1 MPDLYRG
8 PTYQFETRRF
18 RRNFRNPNCWIMTL
32 PNIRLDEL
40 GQGESA
46 IIVEIIGDDVVASR
60 LMEMGLIEDEPISM
74 VGRAPMGDPTEYAVR
89 GYRISLRKNESTRV
103 IVRKE
108 S

>member
-1 MPDLYRG
+1 
-8 PTYQFETRRF
+8 
-18 RRNFRNPNCWIMTL
+18 MTL

-40 GQGESA
+40 GKGESA

-60 LMEMGLIEDEPISM
+60 LMEMGLIEEEPISM

-103 IVRKE
+103 IVRRE

>member
-1 MPDLYRG
+1 
-8 PTYQFETRRF
+8 
-18 RRNFRNPNCWIMTL
+18 MT
-32 PNIRLDEL
+32 PRNIRLDEL
-40 GQGESA
+40 GLGETA
-46 IIVEIIGDDVVASR
+46 VIIEIIGDDVVASR

-74 VGRAPMGDPTEYAVR
+74 VGRAPMGDPTEYAVQ

>member
-1 MPDLYRG
+1 
-8 PTYQFETRRF
+8 
-18 RRNFRNPNCWIMTL
+18 MTL

-60 LMEMGLIEDEPISM
+60 LMEMGLIEEEPISM

-103 IVRKE
+103 IVRRE

>member
-1 MPDLYRG
+1 
-8 PTYQFETRRF
+8 
-18 RRNFRNPNCWIMTL
+18 MTL
-32 PNIRLDEL
+32 LNISLDEL

-108 S
+108 C

>member
-1 MPDLYRG
+1 M
-8 PTYQFETRRF
+8 T
-18 RRNFRNPNCWIMTL
+18 NPH
-32 PNIRLDEL
+32 IRLDEL
-40 GQGESA
+40 SQGESA
-46 IIVEIIGDDVVASR
+46 VIVEVLGDDVVASR

>member
-1 MPDLYRG
+1 
-8 PTYQFETRRF
+8 
-18 RRNFRNPNCWIMTL
+18 MTL

>member
-1 MPDLYRG
+1 M
-8 PTYQFETRRF
+8 T
-18 RRNFRNPNCWIMTL
+18 NPH
-32 PNIRLDEL
+32 IRLDEL
-40 GQGESA
+40 FQGESA
-46 IIVEIIGDDVVASR
+46 VIVEILGDDVVASR

>member
-1 MPDLYRG
+1 
-8 PTYQFETRRF
+8 
-18 RRNFRNPNCWIMTL
+18 MTS
-32 PNIRLDEL
+32 PHIRLDEL

-46 IIVEIIGDDVVASR
+46 VIVEIVGDDVVASR

-89 GYRISLRKNESTRV
+89 GYRISLRKNESIRV
-103 IVRKE
+103 IVRRE

>member
-1 MPDLYRG
+1 
-8 PTYQFETRRF
+8 
-18 RRNFRNPNCWIMTL
+18 MTL

-40 GQGESA
+40 SQGESA

-60 LMEMGLIEDEPISM
+60 LMEMGLIEEEPISM

-103 IVRKE
+103 IVRRE

>member
-1 MPDLYRG
+1 
-8 PTYQFETRRF
+8 
-18 RRNFRNPNCWIMTL
+18 MT
-32 PNIRLDEL
+32 PRNIRLDEL

-46 IIVEIIGDDVVASR
+46 VIIEIIGDDVVASR

-74 VGRAPMGDPTEYAVR
+74 VGRAPMGDPTEYSVR

-103 IVRKE
+103 LVRKE

>member
-1 MPDLYRG
+1 
-8 PTYQFETRRF
+8 
-18 RRNFRNPNCWIMTL
+18 MTL
-32 PNIRLDEL
+32 PNMRLDEL

-46 IIVEIIGDDVVASR
+46 IIVEIVGDDVVASR
-60 LMEMGLIEDEPISM
+60 LMEMGLIEEESISM